1 MHGSVLQTN
10 ETSTDCF
17 NRDDTSPPLRTPD
30 ALSDNAVAHR
40 YTHGNTPRGFDSL
53 LRTST
58 GGVRDG
64 LEQQT
69 IIHTH
74 THTHH
79 LETVGDSTQ
88 NYILG
93 IFSLYSDD
101 KNKSRHTLDHDQLDE

>member
-17 NRDDTSPPLRTPD
+17 NRNDTSPPLRTPD

-40 YTHGNTPRGFDSL
+40 YTHGNTPPRVRLTASNEH
-53 LRTST
+53 
-58 GGVRDG
+58 GGGSETDWSNSQ
-64 LEQQT
+64 LY
-69 IIHTH
+69 TH

-88 NYILG
+88 IHILG